1 MAPKILVVDDEEA
14 PRLAHTGAL
23 ERAGYSVTHA
33 ASGGD
38 ALRQVLS
45 DPPDLVVLDLMLPD
59 VHGVELAGAIRAVA
73 GTARMPMV
81 VVTGFSDAAAD
92 LDPKRFGASCVLTK
106 PVTDD
111 ELTGA
116 VAHCLTSTVDTAPTN
131 R

>member
-1 MAPKILVVDDEEA
+1 MSRKILVVDDEEV
-14 PRLAHTGAL
+14 PRMAHTSAL
-23 ERAGYSVTHA
+23 ERAGYSVSHA
-33 ASGGD
+33 VNGGD
-38 ALRQVLS
+38 ALREVLR

-73 GTARMPMV
+73 GTARMPVV

-92 LDPKRFGASCVLTK
+92 LDPKRFGAECVLIK

-111 ELTGA
+111 ELRSA
-116 VAHCLTSTVDTAPTN
+116 VEHCLTSGVDTAPTS